1 MKTIAIMNNKGGVGK
16 TVTAINL
23 ADILQRAGK
32 RVVLVDCDG
41 QMNLTRFYT
50 PEYDSLLNCSVADVL
65 TGDCEQVW
73 SDNLLPIKPNL
84 SILPGSSV
92 LYELDLRAIRDGVR
106 EIMGL
111 KNFCECARYDGE
123 TDYIIFDCPPGF
135 TLASVAALMA
145 ADAVV
150 IPMTLDGFS
159 FSGMQDMQIQIANLR
174 QAKCGC
180 KIAGILITQ
189 WHNSPVVVE
198 AERLLRSLNVKVF
211 NTTIRRTD
219 KVAEST
225 FDRTPVVEYS
235 PNSAAARDYRFW
247 VAELLEVI

>member
-23 ADILQRAGK
+23 ADILHRAGK

-50 PEYDSLLNCSVADVL
+50 PEYDALLNASVADVL
-65 TGDCEQVW
+65 TGNNEPVW

-92 LYELDLRAIRDGVR
+92 LYELDLRAIRDGVS

-111 KNFCECARYDGE
+111 KHFCEAARDDGE

-145 ADAVV
+145 ADDVV

-159 FSGMQDMQIQIANLR
+159 FSGMQDMQLQIANLR
-174 QAKCGC
+174 RAKCGT

-198 AERLLRSLNVKVF
+198 AEKLLRSLNVKVF
-211 NTTIRRTD
+211 EQTIRRTD

-247 VAELLEVI
+247 AAELLEVI

>member
-23 ADILQRAGK
+23 AEILHRVGK

-50 PEYDSLLNCSVADVL
+50 PDYDALLNCSVADVL
-65 TGDCEQVW
+65 TGECEQVW
-73 SDNLLPIKPNL
+73 SDKPNL

-92 LYELDLRAIRDGVR
+92 LYELDLRAIRDGVS
-106 EIMGL
+106 EIYGL
-111 KNFCECARYDGE
+111 KNFCEAARDDGE

-145 ADAVV
+145 ADDVV

-159 FSGMQDMQIQIANLR
+159 FSGMQDMQIHFL
-174 QAKCGC
+174 
-180 KIAGILITQ
+180 
-189 WHNSPVVVE
+189 
-198 AERLLRSLNVKVF
+198 
-211 NTTIRRTD
+211 
-219 KVAEST
+219 
-225 FDRTPVVEYS
+225 TPSMYVTE
-235 PNSAAARDYRFW
+235 
-247 VAELLEVI
+247 